1 MMAPMPPKEIGP
13 RVLSWASLLDEE
25 TAEQAATT
33 ARLPIIHG
41 HVALMPDAHLGKGA
55 TIGSVVPTKDALIPS
70 AVGVDIGC
78 GMTAAET
85 DLVASDLPD
94 DLQPLLDRIG
104 QSVPAG
110 TGRRGSRATPQT
122 DQRHGRCEA
131 GLAWLER
138 ALHQPSTQL
147 TSEQLCK
154 VGDQFGTLGS
164 GNHFLEVCVDE
175 RGRVWIV
182 LHSGS
187 RGIGNQLAQ
196 RHLTAA
202 KGLMRQLDVVPE
214 DPELAYVLAGTP
226 EFDAYVA
233 DLRFAQSY
241 AKANRAWMTD
251 AALASLIAEVGRGR
265 QTRRIDCHHNYAVIE
280 RHSGEDVWVTRK
292 GAIRARA
299 GDLGIVP
306 GSMGTTTYIV
316 RGLGEVQSY
325 ASCAHG
331 AGRAMSRRQARRRFT
346 EDDLLVAMGDR
357 TWLRHSAKRLLDEI
371 PGSYKDVTTV
381 MADQRDL
388 VEPLHT
394 LHGVLNYKGT

>member
-1 MMAPMPPKEIGP
+1 MPPKEIAP

-25 TAEQAATT
+25 AARQAATT
-33 ARLPIIHG
+33 ARLPVVRG
-41 HVALMPDAHLGKGA
+41 HVALMPDAHLGKGVA
-55 TIGSVVPTKDALIPS
+55 IGSVIPTKGALIPS

-85 DLVASDLPD
+85 DVTADDLPD
-94 DLQPLLDRIG
+94 TLEPLLDRIG

-110 TGRRGSRATPQT
+110 MDTRRSRGTSQTGQ
-122 DQRHGRCEA
+122 DHDRCEA
-131 GLAWLER
+131 GVAWLKR

-147 TSEQLCK
+147 TPEQLRK
-154 VGDQFGTLGS
+154 VGEQFGTLGS

-175 RGRVWIV
+175 RDRVWVV

-196 RHLTAA
+196 RHITSA
-202 KGLMRQLDVVPE
+202 KGLMRQLDVALE

-233 DLRFAQSY
+233 DLRFAQGY
-241 AKANRAWMTD
+241 AKANRAQMMA
-251 AALASLIAEVGRGR
+251 AALADLIAEVGRGR
-265 QTRRIDCHHNYAVIE
+265 QTRRIDCHHNYAVVE
-280 RHSGEDVWVTRK
+280 HHFGEDVWVTRK

-316 RGLGEVQSY
+316 QGLGETQSY

-331 AGRAMSRRQARRRFT
+331 AGRAMSRRQARQRFT
-346 EDDLLVAMGDR
+346 EDDLLAAMGDR

-394 LHGVLNYKGT
+394 LHGVLSYKGT